1 METDNYKASLKEA
14 LINLNNVSQSIF
26 DSIVSVSM
34 QGELKE
40 WNDAVP
46 VGECHQFSF
55 EIFKNSGDINI
66 QMLVQLIEKIDAT
79 FETIKNIYCIEFDV
93 KNNDF

>member
-1 METDNYKASLKEA
+1 MQTDNYKENLKEA
-14 LINLNNVSQSIF
+14 LINLNNVNQSIF

-46 VGECHQFSF
+46 VGESHQFSF
-55 EIFKNSGDINI
+55 EMFKNSDDTNI

-79 FETIKNIYCIEFDV
+79 FETLKNINCIEFDE
-93 KNNDF
+93 KNES

>member
-1 METDNYKASLKEA
+1 MQTDNYKENLKEA
-14 LINLNNVSQSIF
+14 LINLNNVNQSIF

-46 VGECHQFSF
+46 VGESHQFSF
-55 EIFKNSGDINI
+55 EMFKNSDDTNI
-66 QMLVQLIEKIDAT
+66 QMLVHLIEKIDAT
-79 FETIKNIYCIEFDV
+79 FETLKNINRIEFDE
-93 KNNDF
+93 KNEN